1 MGLLQGLLGN
11 RAKEAVQKF
20 SGNQDFLE
28 GLCAACAWVAG
39 AEGGIDDDEF
49 DQTLKVINSNSA
61 ISSGFKTQE
70 IEMCFSKMTPK
81 TTTRSGKSELKREI
95 TEAIERSKDGTMGQ
109 AIVLAALDVADM
121 GGISSAEEIV
131 LRELCQLCGQ
141 NYDKVIQG

>member
-1 MGLLQGLLGN
+1 
-11 RAKEAVQKF
+11 
-20 SGNQDFLE
+20 
-28 GLCAACAWVAG
+28 
-39 AEGGIDDDEF
+39 
-49 DQTLKVINSNSA
+49 
-61 ISSGFKTQE
+61 
-70 IEMCFSKMTPK
+70 MCFSKMTPK

-95 TEAIERSKDGTMGQ
+95 TEAIERSKDGAMGG